1 MVSNPHKLLVIFGLK
16 REYDTFSPIKILKEP
31 MVLRKNFLTSLKE
44 INLSEI
50 DTVINIGY
58 CGAIDSSA
66 KSGDI
71 IKINN
76 IMDENGK
83 KLNVLV
89 IQIVLKKI
97 ENLISKSLI

>member
-1 MVSNPHKLLVIFGLK
+1 MVSNPQKLLVIFGLK
-16 REYDTFSPIKILKEP
+16 REYDTFSPT
-31 MVLRKNFLTSLKE
+31 KNFKKTYGFAKKALINLKG

-71 IKINN
+71 IKIKN

-83 KLNVLV
+83 KLKC
-89 IQIVLKKI
+89 IG
-97 ENLISKSLI
+97 SFY